1 MEEVHL
7 LALHYH
13 WSEAAILGLAAPRRQ
28 RYLALLAR
36 HLSSQAAS
44 QDDGA

>member
-1 MEEVHL
+1 MEDVHL

-13 WSEAAILGLAAPRRQ
+13 WTEAAILALPKWKRQ

-36 HLSSQAAS
+36 HFSQQSSGEYEA
-44 QDDGA
+44 